1 MLMNNFE
8 IREKL
13 IELNNEELNV
23 LRELVECYDDVEK
36 RKKLSWRY
44 DEINREIGD
53 IIYLDEAALIAYDS
67 IPEIAASLEEMA
79 SLEHERIILERQEA
93 ESKCPQPKP
102 EPREEVVETFD
113 VDGDIVITDPC
124 YIDEFINPSHSR
136 STLYGDWGCSVWSFD
151 PTVENMPK
159 EGEKPF
165 GEFCADSAKV
175 CVTVLGSYAR
185 KKIEN
190 WLKGREWCATIID
203 GFKGKVEYI
212 ELVEYIAYNG
222 DWVEDRSL
230 RIRGTGVK
238 DGKPYGFIT
247 SQTSL

>member
-1 MLMNNFE
+1 MNNE
-8 IREKL
+8 IRERFVKL
-13 IELNNEELNV
+13 NKEELVV
-23 LRELVECYDDVEK
+23 LRDRVKCFDNPEE
-36 RKKLSWRY
+36 RKKLDCRY
-44 DEINREIGD
+44 NEINREIGD
-53 IIYLDEAALIAYDS
+53 IIYLEEVGHEAYYG
-67 IPEIAASLEEMA
+67 IPEIKKNLDEMA
-79 SLEHERIILERQEA
+79 ELEHEYHMLEVREA

-102 EPREEVVETFD
+102 ESREEVVESFD

-151 PTVENMPK
+151 PSVENMPK

-165 GEFCADSAKV
+165 GEFCADSARV

-212 ELVEYIAYNG
+212 ELIEYMAYDG
-222 DWVEDRSL
+222 EWVEDRSL
-230 RIRGTGVK
+230 RVRGTGIK

>member
-1 MLMNNFE
+1 MNNE
-8 IREKL
+8 IQKSL
-13 IELNNEELNV
+13 IELNKEELVV
-23 LRELVECYDDVEK
+23 LRDRVKCFDDTEK
-36 RKKLSWRY
+36 RKSLNNRY
-44 DEINREIGD
+44 DEISREIAD
-53 IIYLDEAALIAYDS
+53 IIYINEVDFHVYYD
-67 IPEIAASLEEMA
+67 IPEIKATFEEMA
-79 SLEHERIILERQEA
+79 ELEHEYHILERQEA

-113 VDGDIVITDPC
+113 VDGDIIITDPC

-136 STLYGDWGCSVWSFD
+136 STLYGDWGCSVWGFD
-151 PTVENMPK
+151 PTVGNMPK

-165 GEFCADSAKV
+165 GEFCADSARV

-212 ELVEYIAYNG
+212 ELVEYVAYDG
-222 DWVEDRSL
+222 EWVEDRSL

-238 DGKPYGFIT
+238 DGKPYGFLT

>member
-1 MLMNNFE
+1 MNNE
-8 IREKL
+8 IQKSL
-13 IELNNEELNV
+13 IELNKEELVV
-23 LRELVECYDDVEK
+23 LRDRVKCFDDTEK
-36 RKKLSWRY
+36 RKSLNNRY
-44 DEINREIGD
+44 DEISREIAD
-53 IIYLDEAALIAYDS
+53 IIYINEVDFHVYYD
-67 IPEIAASLEEMA
+67 IPEIKATFEEMA
-79 SLEHERIILERQEA
+79 ELEHEYHILERQEA

-113 VDGDIVITDPC
+113 VDGDIIITDPC

-151 PTVENMPK
+151 PTVGNMPK

-165 GEFCADSAKV
+165 GEFCADSARV

-212 ELVEYIAYNG
+212 ELVEYVAYDG
-222 DWVEDRSL
+222 EWVEDRSL

>member
-13 IELNNEELNV
+13 IKLNKEELAV

-36 RKKLSWRY
+36 RKKLNHRY

-53 IIYLDEAALIAYDS
+53 IIYFEEIEHDAYYD
-67 IPEIAASLEEMA
+67 IPEIKETLEEMA
-79 SLEHERIILERQEA
+79 GLEHEYYVLKNLEE
-93 ESKCPQPKP
+93 EKKCPQPKP
-102 EPREEVVETFD
+102 ESREEVVESFD
-113 VDGDIVITDPC
+113 VDGDIIITDPC

-151 PTVENMPK
+151 PTVGNMPK

-165 GEFCADSAKV
+165 GEFCADSGQV

-185 KKIEN
+185 KKIEE
-190 WLKGREWCATIID
+190 WLKGREWCGTIID
-203 GFKGKVEYI
+203 GFKGKVEYV
-212 ELVEYIAYNG
+212 EVVEYSAYEG
-222 DWVEDRSL
+222 EWAESRSL
-230 RIRGTGVK
+230 RVRGTGVK
-238 DGKPYGFIT
+238 DGKPYGFLT
-247 SQTSL
+247 AQTSL

>member
-13 IELNNEELNV
+13 IELNKEELAV

-36 RKKLSWRY
+36 RKKLNHRY

-53 IIYLDEAALIAYDS
+53 IIYFEEIEHDAYYD
-67 IPEIAASLEEMA
+67 IPEIKETLEEMA
-79 SLEHERIILERQEA
+79 GLEHEYYVLKNLEE
-93 ESKCPQPKP
+93 EKKCPQPKP
-102 EPREEVVETFD
+102 ESREEVVESFD
-113 VDGDIVITDPC
+113 VDGDIIITDPC

-151 PTVENMPK
+151 PTVGNMPK

-165 GEFCADSAKV
+165 GEFCADSGQV

-185 KKIEN
+185 KKIEE
-190 WLKGREWCATIID
+190 WLKGREWCGTIID
-203 GFKGKVEYI
+203 GFKGKVEYV
-212 ELVEYIAYNG
+212 EVVEYSAYEG
-222 DWVEDRSL
+222 EWAESRSL
-230 RIRGTGVK
+230 RVRGTGVK

>member
-1 MLMNNFE
+1 MNNE
-8 IREKL
+8 IQKRL
-13 IELNNEELNV
+13 IELSNDELNI
-23 LRELVECYDDVEK
+23 LRERVKCFDDTEK
-36 RKKLSWRY
+36 RKELNRRY
-44 DEINREIGD
+44 DEISREIAD
-53 IIYLDEAALIAYDS
+53 TIYIEEVDFHVYYD
-67 IPEIAASLEEMA
+67 IPEIKESLEEMA
-79 SLEHERIILERQEA
+79 ELEHEYHMLERREA

-102 EPREEVVETFD
+102 ESREEVVESFD

-151 PTVENMPK
+151 PTVGNMPK

-165 GEFCADSAKV
+165 GEFCADSARV

-212 ELVEYIAYNG
+212 ELVEYVAYDG
-222 DWVEDRSL
+222 EWVEDRSL

-238 DGKPYGFIT
+238 DGKPYGFLT

>member
-1 MLMNNFE
+1 MNNFE

-93 ESKCPQPKP
+93 ESK
-102 EPREEVVETFD
+102 R
-113 VDGDIVITDPC
+113 
-124 YIDEFINPSHSR
+124 N
-136 STLYGDWGCSVWSFD
+136 
-151 PTVENMPK
+151 
-159 EGEKPF
+159 
-165 GEFCADSAKV
+165 
-175 CVTVLGSYAR
+175 
-185 KKIEN
+185 
-190 WLKGREWCATIID
+190 
-203 GFKGKVEYI
+203 
-212 ELVEYIAYNG
+212 
-222 DWVEDRSL
+222 
-230 RIRGTGVK
+230 
-238 DGKPYGFIT
+238 
-247 SQTSL
+247 